1 VSEGLLGD
9 ADGNLLMMK
18 SEEGNHDVVSFVER
32 MGNVTWPEMGTM
44 T

>member
-9 ADGNLLMMK
+9 AVGNLLMMK
-18 SEEGNHDVVSFVER
+18 SDEGNHDVVSSVER
-32 MGNVTWPEMGTM
+32 MDDVTWTEMGTR